1 MTQYAKFK
9 TNVAWLGQDFGE
21 GFARRVFGDAA
32 VDSLPRYARGKSAGK
47 IKAEIAWVRCV
58 EGGWVGQGRDAM
70 REEAIGRVGAPGWKD
85 ALRATEGERRHL
97 RCKWR
102 QQLRVPAAQLSR
114 LPAAVSSGLPRGRP
128 VFTQPRSIP

>member
-47 IKAEIAWVRCV
+47 IKAEIAWVGCV

-70 REEAIGRVGAPGWKD
+70 REEAIGRV
-85 ALRATEGERRHL
+85 ERRVGKTL
-97 RCKWR
+97 YA
-102 QQLRVPAAQLSR
+102 QLRGRDAIYAASGD
-114 LPAAVSSGLPRGRP
+114 SSYEYLLRN
-128 VFTQPRSIP
+128 